1 MIENRLCYIS
11 RCYEGTTSAGSKA
24 KTDVEDILASMGAV
38 NLGLRRS
45 FRSSKIATF
54 ILNLC
59 GVLRYCGVLRRGDR
73 VVLQYPVKKYYTLLC
88 RIAHWRG
95 AKVVT
100 LVHDLGSF
108 RRKKVKVAQEI
119 TRLSHSDYVIATNE
133 TMRMWLVEHG
143 LARPMGTLDVWDFL
157 CDAQP
162 AAPLDYEVRKRVL
175 YAGALS
181 NRKNQFIVQLA
192 AMSRTYDLYL
202 YGNYRNYTPALSGSN
217 LYCHNFM
224 PHERLISQVQAHY
237 ALVWDG
243 DSTQSC
249 VGDFGSY
256 LQYNTPHKISLYLRM
271 GLPLIVWKESAM
283 AQFVMEN
290 GVGIVADSLHSLDA
304 LLQEIDH
311 SMWLAMRSNVEY
323 IAQRLQKGYYMRQ
336 AVEVACRCI

>member
-1 MIENRLCYIS
+1 MSVYDIDGKIACSGGEDIS
-11 RCYEGTTSAGSKA
+11 SL
-24 KTDVEDILASMGAV
+24 EDILIDR
-38 NLGLRRS
+38 LLIWHDE
-45 FRSSKIATF
+45 FTEP
-54 ILNLC
+54 
-59 GVLRYCGVLRRGDR
+59 VLD
-73 VVLQYPVKKYYTLLC
+73 PDK
-88 RIAHWRG
+88 W
-95 AKVVT
+95 
-100 LVHDLGSF
+100 
-108 RRKKVKVAQEI
+108 
-119 TRLSHSDYVIATNE
+119 
-133 TMRMWLVEHG
+133 
-143 LARPMGTLDVWDFL
+143 
-157 CDAQP
+157 
-162 AAPLDYEVRKRVL
+162 
-175 YAGALS
+175 S
-181 NRKNQFIVQLA
+181 NV
-192 AMSRTYDLYL
+192 

-256 LQYNTPHKISLYLRM
+256 LQYNTPHKVSLYLRM

-323 IAQRLQKGYYMRQ
+323 IAQRLQKGYYMRH
-336 AVEVACRCI
+336 AVEIACRCI